1 MRRYLAEVLGE
12 RKLEVI
18 SQIAAEDMVDHSQ
31 PEPGRKGLERHA
43 GGFLA
48 AVPDAQ
54 IVIDHIVAG
63 EDIVVGIWHWRGTPV
78 VEFFGVPP
86 TGREVET
93 VPRASSSCVMACSST
108 TRTSAMDS
116 QPSVRWAL
124 NWPCLPPETALY
136 NITVLPLLRD
146 SNTASITFI

>member
-1 MRRYLAEVLGE
+1 MSRERCEEVMRRYLAEVLGE

-31 PEPGRKGLERHA
+31 PEAGRKGLEQHA

-63 EDIVVGIWHWRGTPV
+63 EDTVVGIWHWRGTPV
-78 VEFFGVPP
+78 VEFFGVLP
-86 TGREVET
+86 TGCEVEN
-93 VPRASSSCVMACSST
+93 R
-108 TRTSAMDS
+108 
-116 QPSVRWAL
+116 
-124 NWPCLPPETALY
+124 
-136 NITVLPLLRD
+136 
-146 SNTASITFI
+146 TASIFKLRDGLLVDYTHISDGLSTVRQMGAELTIPSA

>member
-1 MRRYLAEVLGE
+1 MSRERCEEVMRRYLAEVLGE

-18 SQIAAEDMVDHSQ
+18 SQIAAEHMVDHSQ
-31 PEPGRKGLERHA
+31 PEAGRKGLERHA

-63 EDIVVGIWHWRGTPV
+63 EDTVVGIWHWRGTPV

-86 TGREVET
+86 TGREVEN
-93 VPRASSSCVMACSST
+93 R
-108 TRTSAMDS
+108 
-116 QPSVRWAL
+116 
-124 NWPCLPPETALY
+124 
-136 NITVLPLLRD
+136 
-146 SNTASITFI
+146 TASIFKLRDGLLVDYTHISDGLSTVRQMGAELTIPSA

>member
-1 MRRYLAEVLGE
+1 MSRERCEEVMRRYLAEVLGE

-18 SQIAAEDMVDHSQ
+18 SEIAAEDMVDHSQ
-31 PEPGRKGLERHA
+31 PEPGRRGLERHA

-63 EDIVVGIWHWRGTPV
+63 EDVVVGIWHWRGTPV

-86 TGREVET
+86 TGREVEN
-93 VPRASSSCVMACSST
+93 R
-108 TRTSAMDS
+108 
-116 QPSVRWAL
+116 
-124 NWPCLPPETALY
+124 
-136 NITVLPLLRD
+136 
-146 SNTASITFI
+146 TASIFKLRDGLLVDYTHISDGLSTVRQMGAELTTPSA

>member
-1 MRRYLAEVLGE
+1 MSRARCEEVMRRYLAEVLGE

-18 SQIAAEDMVDHSQ
+18 REIAAEDMVDHSQ
-31 PEPGRKGLERHA
+31 PEAGRKGLERHA

-86 TGREVET
+86 TGREVEN
-93 VPRASSSCVMACSST
+93 R
-108 TRTSAMDS
+108 
-116 QPSVRWAL
+116 
-124 NWPCLPPETALY
+124 
-136 NITVLPLLRD
+136 
-146 SNTASITFI
+146 TASIFKLRDGLLVDYTHISDGLSTVRQMGAELTIPSA

>member
-1 MRRYLAEVLGE
+1 MSRERCEEVMRRYLAEVLGE

-31 PEPGRKGLERHA
+31 PKPGRKGLERHA

-63 EDIVVGIWHWRGTPV
+63 EDVVVGIWHWRGTPV
-78 VEFFGVPP
+78 VEFFGVSP
-86 TGREVET
+86 TGREVEN
-93 VPRASSSCVMACSST
+93 R
-108 TRTSAMDS
+108 
-116 QPSVRWAL
+116 
-124 NWPCLPPETALY
+124 
-136 NITVLPLLRD
+136 
-146 SNTASITFI
+146 TASIFKLRDGLLVDYTHISDGLSTVRQMGAELTVPSA

>member
-1 MRRYLAEVLGE
+1 MSRARCEEVMRRYLAEVLGE

-18 SQIAAEDMVDHSQ
+18 SEIAAEDMVDHSQ

-43 GGFLA
+43 DGFLA

-86 TGREVET
+86 TGREVEN
-93 VPRASSSCVMACSST
+93 R
-108 TRTSAMDS
+108 
-116 QPSVRWAL
+116 
-124 NWPCLPPETALY
+124 
-136 NITVLPLLRD
+136 
-146 SNTASITFI
+146 TASIFKLRDGLLVDYTHISDGLSTVRQMGAELTIPSA